1 MIPGR
6 LLVVLAAR
14 AGHRVLERL
23 APGSLDQVRS
33 AAVLD
38 AAIAGDLSRSDY
50 LGPYTPP
57 SLDADQLHHGSWELN
72 ICMDHGRVTVVP
84 PAGLCPECDS
94 TPAAA
99 GDPAGVSPA
108 AVSDGLATTA
118 PAAGHPNPMHDAA
131 AADARISGLIS
142 QHNARVAAFAALG
155 RCWSNVDSLET

>member
-23 APGSLDQVRS
+23 APGSLDPVRA

-50 LGPYTPP
+50 LGPYTAPR
-57 SLDADQLHHGSWELN
+57 LDADQLHHGSWELRV
-72 ICMDHGRVTVVP
+72 CMVHGRVSVVP
-84 PAGLCPECDS
+84 PAGGCPECDP
-94 TPAAA
+94 TPACGNAA
-99 GDPAGVSPA
+99 GDSPA

-118 PAAGHPNPMHDAA
+118 PAAGRPDPMREVAA
-131 AADARISGLIS
+131 ASLRVEKALQRLRDNGL
-142 QHNARVAAFAALG
+142 QPTRPK
-155 RCWSNVDSLET
+155 